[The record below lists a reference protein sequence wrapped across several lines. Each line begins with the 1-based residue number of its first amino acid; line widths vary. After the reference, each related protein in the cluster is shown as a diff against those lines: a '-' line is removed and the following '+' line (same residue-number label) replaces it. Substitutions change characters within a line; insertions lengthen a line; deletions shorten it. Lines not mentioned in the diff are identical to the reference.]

1 MSAYKKP
8 SGLGRGLDALL
19 GDFSISATPQSSGV
33 LEVPIGELR
42 INPDQPRKRFEQVR
56 LNELAASISRHGMVQ
71 PIVVRKEA
79 GGYTI
84 ITGERRFRAA
94 QLIGK
99 ETVPIV
105 ERAFEDDQ
113 LLEIALIENI
123 QREDLNPIEEA
134 AAISF
139 LMRQHDLTQEE
150 AAERLCKSRPAIAN
164 TLRLLSLSEPV
175 KDMLRDGR
183 LSAGHGRALLSL
195 PDKDSQERLA
205 RQAVD
210 NRHSVRA
217 VEQMAAALLASGTKD
232 GSTALPVNTQERQK
246 LVDPDLYDMESKLR
260 ERLSTKVKLTGSK
273 RRGKITIEYFS
284 KETLEGIYDVILGD
298 WA

>member
-8 SGLGRGLDALL
+8 TGLGRGLDALL
-19 GDFSISATPQSSGV
+19 GDYNISPAVEGAEASQ
-33 LEVPIGELR
+33 VPITELR
-42 INPDQPRKRFEQVR
+42 VNPDQPRKRFEQER
-56 LNELAASISRHGMVQ
+56 LKELAASISRHGMVQ

-79 GGYTI
+79 DGYTI

-94 QLIGK
+94 QLLK
-99 ETVPIV
+99 MTTVPIV
-105 ERAFEDDQ
+105 ERGIEDEQ
-113 LLEIALIENI
+113 LLEIALVENI

-134 AAISF
+134 AAIAY

-164 TLRLLSLSEPV
+164 ALRLLSLSEPV
-175 KDMLRDGR
+175 KDMLRDGK

-195 PDKDSQERLA
+195 PDKESQERLA
-205 RQAVD
+205 NQAVK

-217 VEQMAAALLASGTKD
+217 VEQMAAALLASGTKSSAPRLSRD
-232 GSTALPVNTQERQK
+232 QEPQK
-246 LVDPDLYDMESKLR
+246 LRDPDLYDMETKLR

-284 KETLEGIYDVILGD
+284 KETLEGIYEVILGD
-298 WA
+298 FA

>member
-8 SGLGRGLDALL
+8 TGLGRGLDALL
-19 GDFSISATPQSSGV
+19 GDYNISPAVEGAEAAQ
-33 LEVPIGELR
+33 VPITELR
-42 INPDQPRKRFEQVR
+42 VNPDQPRKRFEQER
-56 LNELAASISRHGMVQ
+56 LKELAASISRHGMVQ

-79 GGYTI
+79 DGYTI

-94 QLIGK
+94 QLLK
-99 ETVPIV
+99 MTTVPIV
-105 ERAFEDDQ
+105 ERGIEDEQ
-113 LLEIALIENI
+113 LLEIALVENI

-134 AAISF
+134 AAIAY

-164 TLRLLSLSEPV
+164 ALRLLSLSEPV

-195 PDKDSQERLA
+195 PDKESQERLA
-205 RQAVD
+205 NQAVK

-217 VEQMAAALLASGTKD
+217 VEQMAAALLASGAKP
-232 GSTALPVNTQERQK
+232 STARSASMPEQHRLR
-246 LVDPDLYDMESKLR
+246 DPDLYDMETKLR

-298 WA
+298 FA

>member
-8 SGLGRGLDALL
+8 TGLGRGLDALL
-19 GDFSISATPQSSGV
+19 GDYNISPAVEGAEAAQ
-33 LEVPIGELR
+33 VPITELR
-42 INPDQPRKRFEQVR
+42 VNPDQPRKRFEQER
-56 LNELAASISRHGMVQ
+56 LKELAASISRHGMVQ

-79 GGYTI
+79 DGYTI

-94 QLIGK
+94 QLLK
-99 ETVPIV
+99 MTTVPIV
-105 ERAFEDDQ
+105 ERGIEDEQ
-113 LLEIALIENI
+113 LLEIALVENI

-134 AAISF
+134 AAIAY

-164 TLRLLSLSEPV
+164 ALRLLSLSEPV
-175 KDMLRDGR
+175 KDMLRDSR

-195 PDKDSQERLA
+195 PDKESQERLA
-205 RQAVD
+205 NQAVK

-217 VEQMAAALLASGTKD
+217 VEQMAAALLASGTKSSAPRLSRD
-232 GSTALPVNTQERQK
+232 QEPQK
-246 LVDPDLYDMESKLR
+246 LRDPDLYDMETKLR

-284 KETLEGIYDVILGD
+284 KETLEGIYEVILGD
-298 WA
+298 FA